1 MDKLGFTSY
10 LVHPTIVGDWVCNV
24 IEDSG
29 EVLGTFTADAGLVGV
44 FLLDEILEHNP
55 DFKEYTNPVCY
66 TIIRNF
72 DGDVEI
78 IEDVEMGSNVF
89 VSGLG
94 NINFQSVFVGF

>member
-1 MDKLGFTSY
+1 M
-10 LVHPTIVGDWVCNV
+10 
-24 IEDSG
+24 
-29 EVLGTFTADAGLVGV
+29 
-44 FLLDEILEHNP
+44 FLIMV
-55 DFKEYTNPVCY
+55 YY
-66 TIIRNF
+66 ITIIRNF